1 MKVGDLI
8 KERKYP
14 DDLGLIVEFKKAHGN
29 GFRTLTATY
38 GVLCPLGNVEWFE
51 AEYIENDCE
60 VVSESR

>member
-1 MKVGDLI
+1 VKVGDLI
-8 KERKYP
+8 KERAYP
-14 DDLGLIVEFKKAHGN
+14 DLGLIVDFKKANDN